1 MKNSDKTIFLADGF
15 PRNQENLD
23 VWNKRMEGKV
33 DVQFLLLFDLEG
45 ETMLKRL
52 LYRASQSKVKRDD
65 DKEEV
70 MKKRIATFEKSLPI
84 FEIFEISDFWE
95 SSFNLCYSSFSNYI
109 LFSCLSIIIA

>member
-52 LYRASQSKVKRDD
+52 LYRVS
-65 DKEEV
+65 
-70 MKKRIATFEKSLPI
+70 
-84 FEIFEISDFWE
+84 
-95 SSFNLCYSSFSNYI
+95 
-109 LFSCLSIIIA
+109 

>member
-23 VWNKRMEGKV
+23 VWNERMEGKV

-52 LYRASQSKVKRDD
+52 LYRASQSKIKRDD

-70 MKKRIATFEKSLPI
+70 MKKRIETF
-84 FEIFEISDFWE
+84 
-95 SSFNLCYSSFSNYI
+95 
-109 LFSCLSIIIA
+109 